1 MLGLTYSNSFVIN
14 SFYKLLPYFS
24 GKVSLYKILPYEKL
38 SSNYSPIPTAELYG
52 VVTLNIYCNLSRA
65 DLYQTIINIYY
76 LQMITAYY
84 NLILFV
90 SSLALWLLFTYE
102 RFFLVSTRQQ
112 GYINPDIIYIMSFL
126 LNVVTAYHSP
136 LNQISNTLLF
146 LGLTSITIG
155 TRDEYYKCY
164 VMAGLSLCWIALYYN
179 YN

>member
-1 MLGLTYSNSFVIN
+1 
-14 SFYKLLPYFS
+14 
-24 GKVSLYKILPYEKL
+24 
-38 SSNYSPIPTAELYG
+38 
-52 VVTLNIYCNLSRA
+52 
-65 DLYQTIINIYY
+65 
-76 LQMITAYY
+76 MITAYY

-90 SSLALWLLFTYE
+90 TSLALWLLFTYE
-102 RFFLVSTRQQ
+102 LFFLVSTRQQ

-179 YN
+179 YNYTHSSFGYIQTPTNNYGIVSSMVGNGEVFGGPATHLAHKSFAVSRPVPSNYTF